1 MEKLLHTPEGV
12 RDIYNVECGKKLALE
27 NRLKKTLHLFGYHD
41 IQTPTFEYFDVFRK
55 EIGTIPSKDLYK
67 FFDKEGNTLVL
78 RPDITPSI
86 ARVAATLFGEEDLP
100 IRLCYTGNTFINH
113 SNNQGRLREVTQMG
127 AELIGDDSVE
137 ADAEM
142 LAMVIESMQAI
153 GLKEF
158 QLSVGHL
165 GFFQSLIEDAALDEE
180 ARERVVELI
189 NNRNYFGVEEYLSL
203 SEESF
208 GRVWYGSEKVGD
220 TGSYADPEKGLGG
233 GMFWQWQPI
242 RNPKPNKFGDGKMAC
257 INFPTVVAALILAL
271 YGVEKFVTF
280 DLSMTGNYGY
290 YTGIIFR
297 GYTFGTGDA
306 VVKGGRY
313 DHLLEKFG
321 KTSASIGFAIVI
333 DELMNALIRQKIRIV
348 YTRKNAI
355 ILYDESRARDAIRL
369 AKDFR
374 AKAKNTELIK
384 KSPEKGLEDYIR
396 FGKEYY
402 AGSLVYIKKS
412 GEITMVNLVT
422 GEQKEVNNNK

>member
-189 NNRNYFGVEEYLSL
+189 NNRNYFGVEEYLDIIMVKRS
-203 SEESF
+203 SKEAF
-208 GRVWYGSEKVGD
+208 
-220 TGSYADPEKGLGG
+220 
-233 GMFWQWQPI
+233 
-242 RNPKPNKFGDGKMAC
+242 
-257 INFPTVVAALILAL
+257 AALGNLVGGVEVLAKAKNIAPNSSGIMAVKRLEKIYDILAL